1 MENNIQ
7 HNDSPKWVVYL
18 INKLDNIEKRLDT
31 IETALGT
38 IKKSSKQMENHI
50 EFVETVYDN
59 IKTPFNF
66 IMEKVAPI
74 AYIGSIS
81 DTHYLEY
88 SSI

>member
-1 MENNIQ
+1 MENSI
-7 HNDSPKWVVYL
+7 HYEDAPKWVVYL
-18 INKLDNIEKRLDT
+18 VNKLDNIERRLDT

-38 IKKSSKQMENHI
+38 IKNSSKQMENHI

-66 IMEKVAPI
+66 IMENVAPI

-81 DTHYLEY
+81 NTQYLEY